1 MVTSDQRSLDSG
13 QKGSVI
19 AEKAYEGFR
28 KGLLEGLAGGGKAT
42 SARTRFLKML
52 LEMAAGLDGPRVRAG
67 AVGRGAEPCGWRQ
80 LGEPQVR
87 LCIEQREKT
96 PAVSRD

>member
-28 KGLLEGLAGGGKAT
+28 KGLLEGLAGGGEGHICLHTFSEDAFGDGSRAGWT
-42 SARTRFLKML
+42 SGESWCGRTR
-52 LEMAAGLDGPRVRAG
+52 G
-67 AVGRGAEPCGWRQ
+67 
-80 LGEPQVR
+80 
-87 LCIEQREKT
+87 
-96 PAVSRD
+96 